1 MASSICSDQSALIV
15 TANVVFGIVI
25 LATSCVAF
33 YRVIKFKDTEEYET
47 RFASALHL
55 FYFMC
60 IIYAMN
66 RIPDAFLACYYNDSS
81 FKRIC
86 YGISLV
92 SYNYHWWSFLLI
104 LFLRVINIFKDTSLQ
119 TSKCYNVISLCIIW
133 STPPLSIVI
142 MVVFL
147 TISTKI
153 GFLLMALYL
162 IILLLFSQMLA
173 CTFVYKLY
181 VLNRR
186 TKTDSKDNSLIELMT
201 KYTLLAIISIIG
213 TVSLLVILVLSS
225 LAEQSSDLVLVNH
238 ISQMS
243 DVFLDVI
250 CVSLSMKFSANWY
263 RRLCSGIDSKCRL
276 CCLSLNN
283 RLSLERSTSG
293 SDSLANSTT
302 TPQVEM
308 EI

>member
-1 MASSICSDQSALIV
+1 MHFSHVITMTVVLNAYVMVSPLFHKLSLVVLPSHFIPESDQHLQ
-15 TANVVFGIVI
+15 GY
-25 LATSCVAF
+25 LAT
-33 YRVIKFKDTEEYET
+33 
-47 RFASALHL
+47 
-55 FYFMC
+55 
-60 IIYAMN
+60 
-66 RIPDAFLACYYNDSS
+66 
-81 FKRIC
+81 
-86 YGISLV
+86 
-92 SYNYHWWSFLLI
+92 
-104 LFLRVINIFKDTSLQ
+104 NIQML
-119 TSKCYNVISLCIIW
+119 YNVISLCIIW